1 MSFVSITTWRLVTE
15 TETVEHVT
23 DMMRKKYFPGLK
35 SLGAEQSMVIDID
48 LDRFAIVTNYPSR
61 QVRDDAIEHIH
72 QLRTEGAE
80 EFGAEI
86 MDAYAGDVLAR
97 LSE

>member
-1 MSFVSITTWRLVTE
+1 
-15 TETVEHVT
+15 
-23 DMMRKKYFPGLK
+23 MMRKKYFPGLK

-61 QVRDDAIEHIH
+61 QVRDDALEHIH

-86 MDAYAGDVLAR
+86 MDAYAGNVLAR

>member
-15 TETVEHVT
+15 KETLEHVT
-23 DMMRKKYFPGLK
+23 DLMRRKYFPGLK
-35 SLGAEQSMVIDID
+35 NLGAESSMVIDID
-48 LDRFAIVTNYPSR
+48 LDRFAIVTAYPSK
-61 QVRDDAIEHIH
+61 QVRDDALEHIT

-86 MDAYAGDVLAR
+86 MDAHAGDVLAR
-97 LSE
+97 LS

>member
-15 TETVEHVT
+15 TETLEHVT
-23 DMMRKKYFPGLK
+23 DLMRRKYFPGLK
-35 SLGAEQSMVIDID
+35 KLGADSSMVIDID
-48 LDRFAIVTNYPSR
+48 LDRFAIVTIYPSR
-61 QVRDDAIEHIH
+61 QVRDAALEHIT

-86 MDAYAGDVLAR
+86 MDAHAGDVLER
-97 LSE
+97 LS